1 MFYRLENNSSNI
13 KLLPNR
19 RLQNKFNMKSQNI
32 SDFSNIF
39 FFKQISCTRRF
50 ENMNVK
56 FNILHNVFYFAPQH

>member
-1 MFYRLENNSSNI
+1 MFDRLENNSSNI

-19 RLQNKFNMKSQNI
+19 RLQNKFNINSQNI
-32 SDFSNIF
+32 SDFSNI